1 MLHSTRPL
9 TDAEKA
15 AFAALVHDRMTEEIY
30 RQPVR
35 SFTEGLQAPAPTFS
49 IPLMAEGRAALEKI
63 NKVRRERGRRGR
75 VCRAAVHVRLRLL

>member
-15 AFAALVHDRMTEEIY
+15 SFAAMVHDRMTEEIY

-35 SFTEGLQAPAPTFS
+35 SFTQGL
-49 IPLMAEGRAALEKI
+49 
-63 NKVRRERGRRGR
+63 
-75 VCRAAVHVRLRLL
+75 

>member
-15 AFAALVHDRMTEEIY
+15 SFAAMVHDRMTEEVY

-35 SFTEGLQAPAPTFS
+35 SFNQG
-49 IPLMAEGRAALEKI
+49 M
-63 NKVRRERGRRGR
+63 
-75 VCRAAVHVRLRLL
+75 